1 MVSGNEN
8 FVPEYINL
16 SISPVKC
23 SHCTLRNEKNHF
35 STISRFGIF
44 RCNWTS
50 CYGMKLHLFF
60 TDEKF
65 FIMAAMCDQ
74 VVN

>member
-23 SHCTLRNEKNHF
+23 SHCTLRNEKKSFFNNKSFWHF
-35 STISRFGIF
+35 QMQLDELLWYETAFIF
-44 RCNWTS
+44 
-50 CYGMKLHLFF
+50 H
-60 TDEKF
+60 
-65 FIMAAMCDQ
+65 
-74 VVN
+74 